1 MKDLIKKILREQTE
15 GTDNKPLSEKE
26 IRLFKYLNKHKH
38 ENPTQE
44 KLLGLIKTMLPMI
57 GRNST
62 DARFYYEVYTANY
75 RPDGDYENLDG
86 SNFVDYRGFKQRR
99 TPNNDAY
106 TYTSGKIPFKGS
118 NLEGYWDVNPKN
130 QWYYV
135 VKSYGWYPIYLFI
148 NKQWYVVSNS
158 YSSSTSKQISNSN
171 PRRGGYDNNLRDE
184 VIRVTPDEMKSLING
199 KPLDDVKTDR
209 VTQFVNVIGKDLNMS
224 HPSRLISMG
233 WGNDK
238 KKVKFTIKNVEER
251 NGEVHFTIR
260 IDKAGTVEGTNKM
273 VVNPEGYIVP
283 SPFSEDI
290 EKGIEQRLLSDYNIY
305 LNGDNTKF
313 KFNHPNNNG

>member
-1 MKDLIKKILREQTE
+1 MKNLIKKILREQTE
-15 GTDNKPLSEKE
+15 GTEDRPLSEKE

-38 ENPTQE
+38 ENPTKD
-44 KLLGLIKTMLPMI
+44 KLLALIKTMMPMI
-57 GRNST
+57 GREPN

-75 RPDGDYENLDG
+75 RPEGDYENLDG

-118 NLEGYWDVNPKN
+118 NLEGYWDVNNKN

-135 VKSYGWYPIYLFI
+135 VESYGWYPIYLFI
-148 NKQWYVVSNS
+148 NNQWYRVSNS
-158 YSSSTSKQISNSN
+158 YSSSTAKQLSNAN
-171 PRRGGYDNNLRDE
+171 PRRGGYDNNLKNE
-184 VIRVTPDEMKSLING
+184 VINVTPQEMKSLING
-199 KPLDDVKTDR
+199 KPLDEVKTDR
-209 VTQFVNVIGKDLNMS
+209 VTQFVNVIGKDLNKTR
-224 HPSRLISMG
+224 PSRLISMG

-238 KKVKFTIKNVEER
+238 KKVKFTIQKVEKK
-251 NGEVHFTIR
+251 GGKVHLTIL

-273 VVNPEGYIVP
+273 VVNPEGYVVP

-290 EKGIEQRLLSDYNIY
+290 EKGIEQRLLSDYSIY

-313 KFNHPNNNG
+313 KFIHPNNNG